1 MEVAGNPRFRF
12 GEFEFDSVSL
22 RLLREG
28 RPVKIEPQPLRV
40 LSVLLERS
48 GEIVSREE
56 LRTRVW
62 GEATFVEFD
71 QSLHYCVRQ
80 IRIAL
85 REGAAKPR
93 FLETLPKQGY
103 RFIGILEVQT
113 PAEVPDTEQ
122 AEPATI
128 APSKRTWRRA
138 MVALWGMA
146 LAAAMVWLAVRD
158 RRAVPATALN
168 VSILP
173 PAGTSFVYDRNGE
186 GGFAISPDGTML
198 ALIGHTEGK
207 AQLWVRRLDQADSRL
222 VPGSEGAYHPF
233 WSPDSRWI
241 AFFTPLK
248 LKKVEVANGTTI
260 DLCDVPPSTSGG
272 TWSTR
277 GVILW
282 ANPWTIPLGTQPLRR
297 ISDLGGVPVAVP
309 ATAGIEPYFL
319 PDGQR
324 FVYRAGYWS
333 SELWLGSLN
342 PGEMPRRI
350 GAGGSNPTYSAG
362 HLLWVSNGT
371 LMARPFDAA
380 SGQFTGAVM
389 RVNAPLAVRVHLGLL
404 LADFSA
410 NPSGMLVYPPRTN
423 ALEELRWRDRT
434 GRVLGVLGPP
444 GEYYAP
450 RLSPDGQRVAFTR
463 RDGNNSDIWVSH
475 LTTNTLT
482 RLTFDPGIDE
492 YPVWSPD
499 GAAVTFANSGS
510 GVANLYR
517 KAATGT
523 GTLERLTSSPDRQ
536 QPLDWSADG
545 RFLLFTQ
552 ITLSSEIMIRSAS
565 GGQPLSYLNHGFGAT
580 KAQFNPGAPRWI
592 AYDFDDSGQREVYV
606 QAFEPGKIAPSA
618 RWQISTGGGT
628 MPRWRRDGKE
638 IFYLTLDGKMMAA
651 RVSDEGSSFESSTPE
666 VLFHATPPL
675 LRSPSFEY
683 DVTPDGRRFLMIEPS
698 EKSEY
703 LPLTLV
709 SNWMS
714 K

>member
-1 MEVAGNPRFRF
+1 MEVAGNAPFRF

-22 RLLREG
+22 RLFREG

-40 LSVLLERS
+40 LGALLERP

-56 LRTRVW
+56 LRARIW
-62 GEATFVEFD
+62 GQATFVEFD
-71 QSLHYCVRQ
+71 QSLNYCIRQ

-85 REGAAKPR
+85 REGASKPR

-103 RFIGILEVQT
+103 RFIGTLEVQT
-113 PAEVPDTEQ
+113 LAEGAGTRQSEPTAVAPAKRNWK
-122 AEPATI
+122 PA
-128 APSKRTWRRA
+128 
-138 MVALWGMA
+138 MA
-146 LAAAMVWLAVRD
+146 AVSGIVVVAAMAWFLVRD
-158 RRAVPATALN
+158 RRAVPVAALY
-168 VSILP
+168 VSVLP
-173 PAGTSFVYDRNGE
+173 PAATSFVYNRNGE
-186 GGFAISPDGTML
+186 GGFAISPDGAML
-198 ALIGHTEGK
+198 AFIGRTEGK

-222 VPGSEGAYHPF
+222 VPGSEGAYRPF

-248 LKKVEVANGTTI
+248 LKKVEAANGTII
-260 DLCDVPPSTSGG
+260 DLCDVPPNTSGG
-272 TWSTR
+272 AWSAR

-282 ANPWTIPLGTQPLRR
+282 GTPMGTQPLRR
-297 ISDLGGVPVAVP
+297 ISDTGGVAVALPGTV
-309 ATAGIEPYFL
+309 GIEPHFL
-319 PDGQR
+319 PDGRR

-333 SELWLGSLN
+333 SDLWLASLDTS
-342 PGEMPRRI
+342 EKPRQI
-350 GAGGSNPTYSAG
+350 GTAGMEPAYSAG
-362 HLLWVSNGT
+362 RLLWVSNGT
-371 LMARPFDAA
+371 LMAQPFDAA
-380 SGQFTGAVM
+380 RGQFTGAVM

-423 ALEELRWRDRT
+423 GLKELRWRDRT
-434 GRVLGVLGPP
+434 GKLLGVLGSP
-444 GEYYAP
+444 GEYYTP
-450 RLSPDGQRVAFTR
+450 RVSPDGQHVALSR

-475 LTTNTLT
+475 SSTNTMT

-492 YPVWSPD
+492 YPIWSPD
-499 GAAVTFANSGS
+499 GTALTFANDRS

-523 GTLERLTSSPDRQ
+523 GTVQRLTSSPDRQ
-536 QPLDWSADG
+536 QSLDWSADG

-552 ITLSSEIMIRSAS
+552 VSVSAEIMIHSAS
-565 GGQPLSYLNHGFGAT
+565 GGQPLSYLDRGLGAS
-580 KAQFNPGAPRWI
+580 KGQFNPGAPRWI

-628 MPRWRRDGKE
+628 MPRWRGDGKE

-651 RVSDEGSSFESSTPE
+651 QVSGEGPSFESSMPQL
-666 VLFHATPPL
+666 LFRATPPL

-683 DVTPDGRRFLMIEPS
+683 DVTPDGQRFLMIEPA
-698 EKSEY
+698 EKPEY

-709 SNWMS
+709 SKWMNR
-714 K
+714 